1 MPEEDLIRFLEKVAQ
16 LQELVASLDGD
27 PDRREQLARCASHN
41 DVVLLAKAW
50 GYEIGR
56 RWGEEPAASARR
68 CRRTGRSLNSS
79 FRRET
84 AGRSRSFVPIGSNH
98 LRDPGLIRMTMSG

>member
-1 MPEEDLIRFLEKVAQ
+1 MPEDDLIRFLEKVAQ

-50 GYEIGR
+50 G
-56 RWGEEPAASARR
+56 
-68 CRRTGRSLNSS
+68 
-79 FRRET
+79 
-84 AGRSRSFVPIGSNH
+84 
-98 LRDPGLIRMTMSG
+98 